1 MAGKYQGKNM
11 LELEIKGKPHPW
23 AAHQGYGRK
32 SYDPR
37 SDYKRTSRMQIR
49 AQYKGSVIE
58 EAVLLSFYFYLPF
71 PKSTSEK
78 KATKILKERLSHT
91 SKPDLSNLTKCSED
105 CLKGIV
111 IKDDAQV
118 IGIRAFKEYSSDP
131 RTIVIVQLRS
141 ELIFEDL

>member
-1 MAGKYQGKNM
+1 MI
-11 LELEIKGKPHPW
+11 ELEIKGKPQPW
-23 AAHQGYGRK
+23 AAHKGYGRK

-49 AQYKGSVIE
+49 AQYKGPVIE
-58 EAVLLSFYFYLPF
+58 EAVLLCFFFYLPF

-78 KATKILKERLSHT
+78 KASKILKDRMCHT
-91 SKPDLSNLTKCSED
+91 SKPDVSNLTKCSED

-118 IGIRAFKEYSSDP
+118 VAIKAYKEYATDP
-131 RTIVIVQLRS
+131 RTIIVVTLRS
-141 ELIFEDL
+141 ELILSENC